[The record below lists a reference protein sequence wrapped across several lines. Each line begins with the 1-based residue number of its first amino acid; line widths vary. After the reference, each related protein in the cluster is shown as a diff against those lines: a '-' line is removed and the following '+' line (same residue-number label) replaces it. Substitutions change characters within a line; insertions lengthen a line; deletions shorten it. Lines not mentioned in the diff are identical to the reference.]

1 MKHNPF
7 KIVSDFEETVADYCG
22 SPYAVATDS
31 CTSAIFLCVKYW
43 LMNNEVQKCRD
54 QSRFQSHFRI
64 GIGLRDWITENY
76 DSQKPAI
83 TIPSKTYISPAMS
96 ILHAGAELKIDTSVK
111 WSGIYQLK
119 PTNIYDAA
127 KRLTSGMYLPGSMMC
142 LSFHIKKHL
151 KLGKG
156 GMILTDSLEARDWLR
171 KASYEGRSRDKGIHE
186 DNVEFAGWNFYM
198 TPQTAANGLALM
210 QNYPENVPDLPNSY
224 RDLVTFE
231 VFKNCKII

>member
-1 MKHNPF
+1 MPKHNPF
-7 KIVSDFEETVADYCG
+7 DIVNNFEETVADYCG

-43 LMNNEVQKCRD
+43 LM
-54 QSRFQSHFRI
+54 
-64 GIGLRDWITENY
+64 TEMKWPDNT
-76 DSQKPAI
+76 I
-83 TIPSKTYISPAMS
+83 TIPSKTYISPAMA
-96 ILHAGAELKIDTSVK
+96 ILHAGCEIKIDTSVK

-127 KRLTSGMYLPGSMMC
+127 KRLTSGMYIPGSMMC

-171 KASYEGRSRDKGIHE
+171 KASYEGRSRDKGIY
-186 DNVEFAGWNFYM
+186 DDMVEFVGWNMYM
-198 TPQTAANGLALM
+198 SPQTAANGLAMM
-210 QNYPENVPDLPNSY
+210 QSYPDYVPDLPNAY
-224 RDLVTFE
+224 RDLTTFP
-231 VFKNCKII
+231 VFKKCQTM